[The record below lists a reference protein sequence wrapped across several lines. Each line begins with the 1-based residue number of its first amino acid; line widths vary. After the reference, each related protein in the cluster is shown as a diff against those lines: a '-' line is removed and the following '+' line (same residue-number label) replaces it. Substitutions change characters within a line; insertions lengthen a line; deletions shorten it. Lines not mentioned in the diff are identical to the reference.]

1 MENLMSSHPRT
12 FSKMF
17 IHTSKKQ
24 DIFIISLG
32 FAKQVVACSKSS
44 ISQFARS
51 KVRA

>member
-1 MENLMSSHPRT
+1 MENPMSSCPRA

-32 FAKQVVACSKSS
+32 FAKQVVACSKLSNS
-44 ISQFARS
+44 KFARS
-51 KVRA
+51 KV